1 MRLLLILRAAVCL
14 EVGLIVTFSQS
25 HSIQVGLL
33 ALTSFG
39 VGYAMVSVFTSL
51 LQRKKLAELD
61 SVVITALALIVGLAA
76 ANTPADQDHL
86 WFRLLVVGWGLL
98 SGIYDLFKA
107 RKLGF
112 KTPRGKEYSVSAA
125 LALALGLLYLLIQL
139 DDVGSV
145 GFFGAYMILCAVHF
159 GISAASETS
168 AKA

>member
-1 MRLLLILRAAVCL
+1 M
-14 EVGLIVTFSQS
+14 TFSQS

-76 ANTPADQDHL
+76 ANIPSDQDQF
-86 WFRLLVVGWGLL
+86 WFRFLVASWGML
-98 SGIYDLFKA
+98 SGSYDLFKA
-107 RKLGF
+107 RRLGF
-112 KTPRGKEYSVSAA
+112 KTPRGKEYSVSAI
-125 LALALGLLYLLIQL
+125 LALALGLLFLLVQL
-139 DDVGSV
+139 DAVGSV

-168 AKA
+168 SKA

>member
-25 HSIQVGLL
+25 HSVQVGLL

-39 VGYAMVSVFTSL
+39 VGYAMVSVFTAL

-61 SVVITALALIVGLAA
+61 SVVVTALALVVGLAA
-76 ANTPADQDHL
+76 ANAPALQDRL
-86 WFRLLVVGWGLL
+86 WFQYLVVGWGLL
-98 SGIYDLFKA
+98 SGAYDLYKG

-112 KTPRGKEYSVSAA
+112 KTPRGKEYAVSSV
-125 LALALGLLYLLIQL
+125 LALALGLLFLFVQL
-139 DDVGSV
+139 DVVGSV

-159 GISAASETS
+159 GISAASETTS
-168 AKA
+168 KA

>member
-1 MRLLLILRAAVCL
+1 VRLLLILRAAVCL

-25 HSIQVGLL
+25 HSVQVGLL

-39 VGYAMVSVFTSL
+39 VGYAMVSVFTAL

-61 SVVITALALIVGLAA
+61 SVVVTALALVVGLAA

-86 WFRLLVVGWGLL
+86 WFRYLVVGWGIL
-98 SGIYDLFKA
+98 SGAYDLFKS
-107 RKLGF
+107 RKLGY
-112 KTPRGKEYSVSAA
+112 KTPRGKEYMVSSV
-125 LALALGLLYLLIQL
+125 LALALGLLFLFVQL
-139 DDVGSV
+139 DEVGSV

-159 GISAASETS
+159 GISAASETT